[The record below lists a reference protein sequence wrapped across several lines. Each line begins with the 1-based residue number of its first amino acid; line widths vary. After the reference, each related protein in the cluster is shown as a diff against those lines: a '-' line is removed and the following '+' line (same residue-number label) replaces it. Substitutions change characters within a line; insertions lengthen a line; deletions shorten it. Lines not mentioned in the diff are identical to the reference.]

1 MATSPA
7 PRKPLP
13 PACARAAVPFANN
26 PAPITAPPARSPP
39 FIKDRRSTDCL
50 KDGGSA
56 SLVMCMLQFI
66 LAMILVQYC
75 ALDALADYGI
85 QNRCHLIVNYSWQ
98 SMHLHDMR
106 RG

>member
-1 MATSPA
+1 
-7 PRKPLP
+7 
-13 PACARAAVPFANN
+13 
-26 PAPITAPPARSPP
+26 
-39 FIKDRRSTDCL
+39 
-50 KDGGSA
+50 
-56 SLVMCMLQFI
+56 MCMLQFI

-75 ALDALADYGI
+75 ALDALADYKI